1 MGKLRLKKIV
11 KSTIDSTI
19 KYVFYTEDNL
29 IIEFS
34 YINKND
40 GKDIICVPCN
50 TLCNLACKFCFATD
64 LIGKIVSRNLTWD
77 EITDG
82 IDYIY
87 LDLKLKVEPKT
98 LLISYMGMGDAVT
111 NYKAVVD
118 SMNYI
123 NNEYKVNTRFAFA
136 TALPKYNY
144 EHFFNMVRLIDML
157 NLNVKL
163 HISLHYT
170 TDELRNEWMKA
181 SLDIKSTIAAADF
194 YKIKTGNKVEIHYAL
209 IDGINDTEEDAI
221 RLTDLIKDKGF
232 NVKFL
237 YYNEKE
243 NIPAKHSDFK
253 QVEIFAE
260 HFKKYNIEY
269 EYYIPPGQDC
279 GSSCG
284 IFLMDEYIN

>member
-1 MGKLRLKKIV
+1 
-11 KSTIDSTI
+11 
-19 KYVFYTEDNL
+19 
-29 IIEFS
+29 
-34 YINKND
+34 
-40 GKDIICVPCN
+40 
-50 TLCNLACKFCFATD
+50 
-64 LIGKIVSRNLTWD
+64 
-77 EITDG
+77 
-82 IDYIY
+82 
-87 LDLKLKVEPKT
+87 
-98 LLISYMGMGDAVT
+98 MGDAVT